1 MRFFVE
7 SERETFLRAQVTNI
21 TWDTITIEDTGD
33 CITVNANY
41 KPLPKHPK
49 HFINVSNLNFRNIKG
64 TGCKDPPEFVCPE
77 QSPCQKITLDN
88 VHLSGTSGKDQ
99 KMDCQNAFGT
109 AKDGVVP
116 QSCLK
121 SGRPQ

>member
-1 MRFFVE
+1 M
-7 SERETFLRAQVTNI
+7 TNI
-21 TWDTITIEDTGD
+21 TWDTITIEDTGS

-64 TGCKDPPEFVCPE
+64 TGCKDPPQFECPA

-88 VHLSGTSGKDQ
+88 VHLNGD
-99 KMDCQNAFGT
+99 KMDCQNAFGS
-109 AKDGVVP
+109 AEDVEPK
-116 QSCLK
+116 SCLK
-121 SGRPQ
+121 SAL